1 MTNEEYKK
9 RLIEIRCAVNSLCDD
24 LGSTYSTSAEVLE
37 RVLNVAMNGD
47 LSDIKRGKVK
57 TKKII
62 SVTDYRSREYWLVE
76 KPVYM

>member
-9 RLIEIRCAVNSLCDD
+9 RLLEIRRAVHSLCDD

-57 TKKII
+57 TKKIM
-62 SVTDYRSREYWLVE
+62 SVTEYRSREYWLVE